1 MWGDHI
7 QCRLK
12 IVVTSMCA
20 KFCLGLLVR
29 LWPDWIVQLAC
40 ASFGWHTIVRRS
52 ILRIDTRIACLS
64 HIYQY
69 YEGFVTTRPQVHEI
83 MKLL

>member
-1 MWGDHI
+1 MWGGHI

-29 LWPDWIVQLAC
+29 LWPDWIAQFIHISFRDAPTTTVQPK
-40 ASFGWHTIVRRS
+40 HQ
-52 ILRIDTRIACLS
+52 IAQK
-64 HIYQY
+64 IAKI
-69 YEGFVTTRPQVHEI
+69 PNP
-83 MKLL
+83 

>member
-1 MWGDHI
+1 MWGGHI

-29 LWPDWIVQLAC
+29 LCHSSSAILDMYFTMNDKQAHIAMNSLRFNSENPENRTVPGQSGAHFREALPQ
-40 ASFGWHTIVRRS
+40 HTHS
-52 ILRIDTRIACLS
+52 
-64 HIYQY
+64 
-69 YEGFVTTRPQVHEI
+69 
-83 MKLL
+83 